1 MPRWRS
7 WVVWRMKLRSASRL
21 RPWEGHVEALVDGFL
36 EVADGD
42 GGGVG
47 DGLCELDGV
56 GFEVFS
62 GGYGVEEAD
71 FEGFPGGEGASG
83 EEEVEGVGA
92 SDDSGESLSSA
103 VPGDEALGE
112 G

>member
-1 MPRWRS
+1 MPSWRS

-21 RPWEGHVEALVDGFL
+21 RLWVSVMIEALVDGLF

-47 DGLCELDGV
+47 EGLCELDGG
-56 GFEVFS
+56 GFGVKFQ
-62 GGYGVEEAD
+62 GRYGVEEAD

-83 EEEVEGVGA
+83 
-92 SDDSGESLSSA
+92 
-103 VPGDEALGE
+103 
-112 G
+112 